1 LIRPPGFGGCKHFI
15 NSIKKEK
22 MAKKVV
28 TGEVRLSYVNLFEA
42 KAIIEGQPAKYSL
55 TVLISKE
62 DKATIKQIQN
72 AVQEVIDSSQGIL
85 KGTKG
90 LKTPLR
96 DGDEEKDSIEYENH
110 LFMNVSSQQA
120 PIVVD
125 ENRQEVIN
133 AREVYSGCYGRVS
146 MNFFAYNQAGNKGV
160 GVALNAVQKTRD
172 GEALGGIYTKA
183 SVDEDFGDDL
193 L

>member
-1 LIRPPGFGGCKHFI
+1 
-15 NSIKKEK
+15 

-28 TGEVRLSYVNLFEA
+28 TGEVRLSYVNLFEP
-42 KAIIEGQPAKYSL
+42 KAIAEGQAPKYSTTL
-55 TVLISKE
+55 LIDKD
-62 DKATIKQIQN
+62 DKATIKLIQN
-72 AVQEVIDSSQGIL
+72 AIAEVIASSQDIL

-96 DGDEEKDSIEYENH
+96 DGDEEKDSLEYENH
-110 LFMNVSSQQA
+110 FFMNASSKTP

-125 ENRQEVIN
+125 EERQEVVN
-133 AREVYSGCYGRVS
+133 PREVYSGCYGRVS

-160 GVALNAVQKTRD
+160 GVALNAVQKTKD
-172 GEALGGIYTKA
+172 GEALGGGYTRA
-183 SVDEDFGDDL
+183 SVEEDFGDL

>member
-1 LIRPPGFGGCKHFI
+1 
-15 NSIKKEK
+15 

-28 TGEVRLSYVNLFEA
+28 TGEVRLSYVNLFEP
-42 KAIIEGQPAKYSL
+42 KAIAEGQAPKYSTTL
-55 TVLISKE
+55 LISKA
-62 DKATIKQIQN
+62 DITTVKLIQN
-72 AVQEVIDSSQGIL
+72 AIAEVIANSQDIL

-96 DGDEEKDSIEYENH
+96 DGDQEKDSLEYENH
-110 LFMNVSSQQA
+110 FFINASSKTP

-125 ENRQEVIN
+125 EDRQEVVN
-133 AREVYSGCYGRVS
+133 PREVYSGCYGRVS

-160 GVALNAVQKTRD
+160 GVALNAVQKTKD
-172 GEALGGIYTKA
+172 GEALGGGYTRA
-183 SVDEDFGDDL
+183 SVEEDFGDDL

>member
-1 LIRPPGFGGCKHFI
+1 
-15 NSIKKEK
+15 

-28 TGEVRLSYVNLFEA
+28 TGEVRLSYVNLFEPR
-42 KAIIEGQPAKYSL
+42 AIAEGQPAKYS
-55 TVLISKE
+55 TTILIDKE
-62 DKATIKQIQN
+62 DKATIKSIQN
-72 AVQEVIDSSQGIL
+72 AIQEVISSSQDIL

-90 LKTPLR
+90 LNSPLR
-96 DGDEEKDSIEYENH
+96 DGDEEKDSLEYEHH
-110 LFMNVSSQQA
+110 LFMNVSTKQ
-120 PIVVD
+120 PPMVVD
-125 ENRQEVIN
+125 EARQEIIN
-133 AREVYSGCYGRVS
+133 PREVYSGCYGRVS

-172 GEALGGIYTKA
+172 GEALGGGYTRA

>member
-1 LIRPPGFGGCKHFI
+1 
-15 NSIKKEK
+15 

-28 TGEVRLSYVNLFEA
+28 TGEVRLSYVNLFEP
-42 KAIIEGQPAKYSL
+42 KAIAEGQAPKYSTTL
-55 TVLISKE
+55 LIDKD
-62 DKATIKQIQN
+62 DKATVKLIQN
-72 AVQEVIDSSQGIL
+72 AIAEVIANSQDVL

-96 DGDEEKDSIEYENH
+96 DGDEEKDSLEYENH
-110 LFMNVSSQQA
+110 FFMNASSKTP

-125 ENRQEVIN
+125 EDRQEVVN
-133 AREVYSGCYGRVS
+133 PREVYSGCYGRVS

-172 GEALGGIYTKA
+172 GESLGGGYTRA

>member
-1 LIRPPGFGGCKHFI
+1 
-15 NSIKKEK
+15 

>member
-1 LIRPPGFGGCKHFI
+1 
-15 NSIKKEK
+15 

-28 TGEVRLSYVNLFEA
+28 TGEVRLSYVNLFEP
-42 KAIIEGQPAKYSL
+42 KAIAEGQTPKYSTTL
-55 TVLISKE
+55 LIDKS
-62 DKATIKQIQN
+62 DKATVKLIENAIQD
-72 AVQEVIDSSQGIL
+72 VIANSQDIL

-96 DGDEEKDSIEYENH
+96 DGDEEKDSLEYENH
-110 LFMNVSSQQA
+110 FFMNASSKQA
-120 PIVVD
+120 PMVVD
-125 ENRQEVIN
+125 EDRQEVIN
-133 AREVYSGCYGRVS
+133 SREVYSGCYGRVS

-172 GEALGGIYTKA
+172 GESLGGGYTRA

>member
-1 LIRPPGFGGCKHFI
+1 
-15 NSIKKEK
+15 

-28 TGEVRLSYVNLFEA
+28 TGEVRLSYVNLFEP
-42 KAIIEGQPAKYSL
+42 KAIAEGQAPKYSTTL
-55 TVLISKE
+55 LIDKN
-62 DKATIKQIQN
+62 DKATVKLIQN
-72 AVQEVIDSSQGIL
+72 AIAEVISSSQDVL

-96 DGDEEKDSIEYENH
+96 DGDEEKDSLEYENH
-110 LFMNVSSQQA
+110 FFMNASSKTP

-125 ENRQEVIN
+125 EDRQEVVN
-133 AREVYSGCYGRVS
+133 PREVYSGCYGRVS

-160 GVALNAVQKTRD
+160 GVALNAVQKTKD
-172 GEALGGIYTKA
+172 GEALGGGYTRA
-183 SVDEDFGDDL
+183 SVEEDFGDL

>member
-1 LIRPPGFGGCKHFI
+1 
-15 NSIKKEK
+15 

-28 TGEVRLSYVNLFEA
+28 TGKLRLSYVNLFEPRAITEGGPLKYGTSILIA
-42 KAIIEGQPAKYSL
+42 KD
-55 TVLISKE
+55 
-62 DKATIKQIQN
+62 DKANLKLIRDAID
-72 AVQEVIDSSQGIL
+72 EVIKTSQDIL

-96 DGDEEKDSIEYENH
+96 DGDEEKDSAEYEDH
-110 LFMNVSSQQA
+110 FFMTVSNKQK

-125 ENRQEVIN
+125 EDRQEIIDP
-133 AREVYSGCYGRVS
+133 REVYSGCYGRVS
-146 MNFFAYNQAGNKGV
+146 INFFAFNKAGNKGV
-160 GVALNAVQKTRD
+160 GCALNAVQKVAD
-172 GEALGGIYTKA
+172 GEALGGGYTKQ

>member
-1 LIRPPGFGGCKHFI
+1 
-15 NSIKKEK
+15 

-28 TGEVRLSYVNLFEA
+28 TGEVRLSYVNLFEP
-42 KAIIEGQPAKYSL
+42 KAIAEGQAPKYSTTL
-55 TVLISKE
+55 LIDKD
-62 DKATIKQIQN
+62 DKATVKLIQN
-72 AVQEVIDSSQGIL
+72 AIAEVIANSQDVL

-96 DGDEEKDSIEYENH
+96 DGDEEKDSLEYENH
-110 LFMNVSSQQA
+110 FFMNASSKTP

-125 ENRQEVIN
+125 EDRQEVVN
-133 AREVYSGCYGRVS
+133 PREVYSGCYGRVS

-160 GVALNAVQKTRD
+160 GVALNAVQKTKD
-172 GEALGGIYTKA
+172 GEALGGGYTRA
-183 SVDEDFGDDL
+183 SVEEDFGDDL